1 MSKKELIILG
11 IIILI
16 FIILAYEN
24 FFKTKNKNEIPIEQ
38 GESSN
43 WEREDGYDDYTG
55 LYYIRDKETGEIL
68 FTSRNQEELD
78 FYKEHPDY
86 NPNPLSEKET
96 DIADFILVN

>member
-1 MSKKELIILG
+1 MSKKELIILE

-16 FIILAYEN
+16 FIVFVYV
-24 FFKTKNKNEIPIEQ
+24 FFKTRNKNEIPMEQ
-38 GESSN
+38 GESSEL
-43 WEREDGYDDYTG
+43 EREECYDDYTG
-55 LYYIRDKETGEIL
+55 LYYIRNKETGEIL